1 MATRSRKAAFPRSS
15 VLVPAVCFSAVLA
28 ACGAATDSVEGRS
41 EASPSAAASSVL
53 TELPSVGGTVYGDGA
68 GTTRQAVQ
76 TEAEVDGA
84 EELRRRFNERARQ
97 SEAAGLPERLKPLV
111 AELPK
116 QLHVVSNFYVAGNR
130 ACIEPSANDAAFP
143 TCDSN
148 GSISFELSAEDDA
161 ALNALVPKD
170 RESMLMA
177 RLEFDVVRDIEKRML
192 VAYMAT
198 SAKLVGKATDTPSYC
213 VSTVMPASSGQ
224 PGGGEAWGFPE
235 LVEEAGPELPAL
247 EFYGMSRVSGGV
259 PFVWGTT
266 AGMDGSKRRNLVISL
281 DGGQQ
286 QAQSV
291 ADITG
296 VAAEV
301 HEVGDC

>member
-1 MATRSRKAAFPRSS
+1 MATRSRKGAFPRSS

-76 TEAEVDGA
+76 TEA
-84 EELRRRFNERARQ
+84 
-97 SEAAGLPERLKPLV
+97 AGLPERLKPLV
-111 AELPK
+111 AELPE

-177 RLEFDVVRDIEKRML
+177 RLEFDVVRDIEKRMV

-224 PGGGEAWGFPE
+224 PGGGKAWGFPE

-259 PFVWGTT
+259 PFVWGIT
-266 AGMDGSKRRNLVISL
+266 AGMDGSERRNLVISL